1 MTSATATW
9 ISYLPSPA
17 RIAAVVEESPDTRS
31 FVVELDGD
39 VTWPAPLPGQFVML
53 SIAGEGEAAFTV
65 SSWSPPG
72 LPIHQ
77 LCLTVRRVGRLTG
90 TLFRLRPGGTVGLR
104 GPYGR
109 GFPQWPAATSL
120 LFVAGGCGL
129 APLRA
134 AIEARLA
141 QRAANAPLAIVY
153 GAREPASRILV
164 GDLERWRTLPGVT
177 LLEPVEH
184 ADSSWTGRLGTVVG
198 ATDDALAAGTPDFV
212 ALCGPPRMLAA
223 IARHVRAAGVPAA
236 RVHVAIERQM
246 KCAVGLCGRC
256 WIGNRYAC
264 TDGPVF
270 SLDELAVLDPAPF
283 AETRKSR
290 SAAPTATTGGIR

>member
-1 MTSATATW
+1 MTSPAMW
-9 ISYLPSPA
+9 ISFLPAPA
-17 RIAAVVEESPDTRS
+17 RIVAVAEESPDTRS
-31 FVVELDGD
+31 FVVELDGGAA
-39 VTWPAPLPGQFVML
+39 WPAPLPGQFVML

-65 SSWSPPG
+65 SSWAPPG
-72 LPIHQ
+72 SPIRQ
-77 LCLTVRRVGRLTG
+77 LCLTIRRVGRLTG
-90 TLFRLRPGGTVGLR
+90 ALFRLGPGSTVGLR

-109 GFPQWPAATSL
+109 GFPEWPATASL

-141 QRAANAPLAIVY
+141 QRAAAAPLAIVY
-153 GAREPASRILV
+153 GAREPASRILLR
-164 GDLERWRTLPGVT
+164 DLERWRTLPGVT

-184 ADSSWTGRLGTVVG
+184 ADSGWTGRLGTVVG

-223 IARHVRAAGVPAA
+223 VARHVRAAGVPAA
-236 RVHVAIERQM
+236 RVCAAVERQM

-256 WIGNRYAC
+256 WIGHRYAC
-264 TDGPVF
+264 TEGPVF

-283 AETRKSR
+283 AEPQRSR
-290 SAAPTATTGGIR
+290 PAAPTATTGGSR